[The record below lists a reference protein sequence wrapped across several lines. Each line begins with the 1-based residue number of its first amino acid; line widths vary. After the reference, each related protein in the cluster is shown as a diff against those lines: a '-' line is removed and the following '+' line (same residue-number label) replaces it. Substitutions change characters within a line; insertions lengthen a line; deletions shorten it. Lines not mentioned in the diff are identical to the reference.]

1 MGSMPQ
7 IDVLKKAAREL
18 VLKFKDEVEK
28 FSLMEFLKSGVD
40 PFRFSF
46 NVALIG
52 IEKATEKEIEH
63 KLAMKLENLIGEF
76 HENYLGNC
84 THNSSESKWEKVPQ
98 GVMPGIDIK
107 NTSLKTYLQ
116 IKSKHNSMNSS
127 SSKRLAGELTQIKTQ
142 IPDANVG
149 CGWIIASKKKACI
162 GEGEIRK
169 AGGMVLKGNELF
181 SFITGDSGEL
191 AELMSIFPGIVADES
206 KDINYEKL
214 MRDASLKIYKE
225 LASTAK
231 SNGMDVIK
239 YLYVNA
245 VGRD

>member
-1 MGSMPQ
+1 MPQ
-7 IDVLKKAAREL
+7 IDILKKAAREL

-28 FSLMEFLKSGVD
+28 FSLKEFLKSGVD

-52 IEKATEKEIEH
+52 IAKATEKEIEH

-84 THNSSESKWEKVPQ
+84 THKASNSKWEKVPQ

-107 NTSLKTYLQ
+107 NTSLNTYLQ

-127 SSKRLAGELTQIKTQ
+127 SSKRLASELAQLKTQ
-142 IPDANVG
+142 KPDAKVG
-149 CGWIIASKKKACI
+149 CGWIIASKKRACI

-169 AGGMVLKGNELF
+169 VSGVVLKGNELF
-181 SFITGDSGEL
+181 SFVTGDSGEL
-191 AELMSIFPGIVADES
+191 AELMSIFPEIVADES

-214 MRDASLKIYKE
+214 MREAAIRIYKE
-225 LASTAK
+225 LDSTAK
-231 SNGMDVIK
+231 NNGIDVIK
-239 YLYVNA
+239 YLFVNA